1 MILQGRVGDLDED
14 EREEHEDQRE
24 DELGD
29 HGHVEAKRVVE
40 PLEEHGQE
48 LLEPE
53 DGAGVPDYWRCWIR
67 PTDIRAYYT
76 HSCNIYRPACNRK
89 LVCLHNMNAG

>member
-1 MILQGRVGDLDED
+1 MEGRVGDLDED

-29 HGHVEAKRVVE
+29 HGHVVAERVVE

-53 DGAGVPDYWRCWIR
+53 DGAGVSDYWRCR
-67 PTDIRAYYT
+67 IRATDRVSEHIT
-76 HSCNIYRPACNRK
+76 HNCVISTGLQGFDCT
-89 LVCLHNMNAG
+89 V